1 MKMKVRSDTEDKL
14 EKILRLLDN
23 LTSELVKG
31 IPIIVEGRKDIE
43 VLNELEVRGDI
54 IAAKTRSGNLSDL
67 LDEVEERHKNEVILL
82 MDFDR
87 RGKEMTNYLAQRLE
101 EMKIAPNTTFWR
113 DLSGLLRRDIKDI
126 QGLSS
131 YIKTLKRKIREA
143 ENRI

>member
-31 IPIIVEGRKDIE
+31 TLIIVEGRKDIE
-43 VLNELEVRGDI
+43 VLDELEVRGDI

-87 RGKEMTNYLAQRLE
+87 RGREMTKYLAQRLE
-101 EMKIAPNTTFWR
+101 ERKIAPNTTFWR